1 MVNAADLNQICCAP
15 NATTKAAMT
24 FIAVTHRALVRA
36 CVNCGIGRFWR
47 DPVGGKQHLAD
58 FSVAN
63 SKKMIG
69 EPDTLYGGN
78 TLQYDG
84 RRLELRA
91 KLLVVEGNIGV
102 GKSTLAK
109 KLAAELRYNLYSEPT
124 SENPYLEKF
133 YRDPHRYALKLQL
146 WILQQR
152 YNTYISAMRHMLTTG
167 QGIVL
172 DRSVFSDC
180 VFANVGRKQGFISA
194 EGYAIYKKCQKE
206 FLQNIPL
213 PHITVFLDASP
224 QCCHNRMQR
233 RGRECEAGVPMDYL
247 TGLYEEYLTFIRNTE
262 AQGGCVLKYDWSDF
276 QSELELSNNVRC
288 TEVKSWHQH
297 VFVPSENSSLQQY
310 LLEKD
315 D

>member
-124 SENPYLEKF
+124 SENPYLGE
-133 YRDPHRYALKLQL
+133 
-146 WILQQR
+146 QR
-152 YNTYISAMRHMLTTG
+152 G
-167 QGIVL
+167 
-172 DRSVFSDC
+172 VFIGWLFLFFSLS
-180 VFANVGRKQGFISA
+180 FI
-194 EGYAIYKKCQKE
+194 
-206 FLQNIPL
+206 F
-213 PHITVFLDASP
+213 
-224 QCCHNRMQR
+224 
-233 RGRECEAGVPMDYL
+233 
-247 TGLYEEYLTFIRNTE
+247 
-262 AQGGCVLKYDWSDF
+262 
-276 QSELELSNNVRC
+276 
-288 TEVKSWHQH
+288 
-297 VFVPSENSSLQQY
+297 
-310 LLEKD
+310 
-315 D
+315 